1 MPTQQAAPTR
11 RERARAQTVAEIK
24 AAARRHLVDHGV
36 EGVQL
41 RAIARDL
48 GMTAP
53 ALYRYFES
61 HEALLTALVVDLYG
75 ELADVVEQ
83 AAEAVREEGPW
94 ERLGEAA
101 RAFRR
106 WSVTHPREFTL
117 LFGSPIPGVGIAP
130 DSPEKAS
137 GQRFGQAFGRLF
149 AELWAAK
156 PFPPEEL
163 DPRLEQALQDY
174 AEHVG
179 VDMPPPALVAFV
191 SGWVRLYGAVTMEVF
206 GHVSFVLTDAEPLF
220 ERELVSMAREL
231 GAFDD

>member
-1 MPTQQAAPTR
+1 MPTR
-11 RERARAQTVAEIK
+11 RERARTQTVAEIK

-83 AAEAVREEGPW
+83 AADAVQGEPW
-94 ERLGEAA
+94 VRLREAA

-130 DSPEKAS
+130 GSPEKAS
-137 GQRFGQAFGRLF
+137 GQRFGQAFGRIF

-163 DPRLEQALQDY
+163 DPALEQALQDY
-174 AEHVG
+174 AGQVG
-179 VDMPPPALVAFV
+179 VDMPPPALAAFV
-191 SGWVRLYGAVTMEVF
+191 SAWVRLYGAVTMEVF
-206 GHVSFVLTDAEPLF
+206 GHVSFVLSDAEPLF
-220 ERELVSMAREL
+220 ERELVSIAREL
-231 GAFDD
+231 GALDD

>member
-1 MPTQQAAPTR
+1 MSIEQAAPTR
-11 RERARAQTVAEIK
+11 RERARAQTIAEIK
-24 AAARRHLVDHGV
+24 AAARRHLVAHGV
-36 EGVQL
+36 DGVQL

-83 AAEAVREEGPW
+83 AADAVDGEPW
-94 ERLGEAA
+94 ARLGEAA

-106 WSVTHPREFTL
+106 WSVSHPQEFTL

-156 PFPPEEL
+156 PFRVEEL
-163 DPRLEQALQDY
+163 DPKLEKALQDY

-179 VDMPPPALVAFV
+179 VDMPPPALMAFV

>member
-1 MPTQQAAPTR
+1 MSTEQPAPTR

-83 AAEAVREEGPW
+83 AADAVDGDPW
-94 ERLGEAA
+94 DRLGEAA

-163 DPRLEQALQDY
+163 DPKLEQALQKY
-174 AEHVG
+174 AAHVG
-179 VDMPPPALVAFV
+179 VDLPAPALVAFV

-206 GHVSFVLTDAEPLF
+206 GHVSFVLSDAEPLF
-220 ERELVSMAREL
+220 ERELLSIAREL
-231 GAFDD
+231 GAFDE